1 MPEENKAQTPATP
14 PTPPTDQPK
23 LYAGKYKTV
32 DDLETG
38 IRNIA
43 GFAADKIIIG
53 DNGLVKS
60 PDEAERMYKALTA
73 ARTAMSAA
81 KGGGVA
87 GDGAGVHT
95 TNADTAK
102 TPSAPTPSAS
112 PTPAAE
118 TLSLIPAPAD
128 LDSMD
133 FDSLLKHSG
142 IDAESVT
149 KSWKETGKLGDDAY
163 AALKKVGVPR
173 AVADRLMTLEMQA
186 AVTGIESVKIN
197 KAKGIEVAGGEDQLN
212 AYVKWASE
220 GGMDKD
226 VLASLDAAV
235 KKNPSKYP
243 EVVKTIKAAFIS
255 AKGGDLSAPNKAGV
269 GVPEGTEEI
278 KSFDDMGK
286 TLAELR
292 QGTPE
297 QKAAALERIKRS
309 SFGFSNL

>member
-1 MPEENKAQTPATP
+1 MSEENKAQTPATP

-23 LYAGKYKTV
+23 LYAGKYKSV

-81 KGGGVA
+81 KGGA
-87 GDGAGVHT
+87 GTEAGAGAHT
-95 TNADTAK
+95 ETIK
-102 TPSAPTPSAS
+102 APAAPAS
-112 PTPAAE
+112 PGSAPAAE
-118 TLSLIPAPAD
+118 SLSLIPAPAD

-269 GVPEGTEEI
+269 GVPAGTEEI
-278 KSFDDMGK
+278 KSFGDMGK
-286 TLAELR
+286 ALADIR

-309 SFGFSNL
+309 NFGFSNI